1 MPAYPRLWRV
11 FSGFFGMR
19 LHMRVASARVGGTAG
34 ADRTGQSLYQRTYS
48 AASLNSSSRASRS
61 VICRASCR

>member
-1 MPAYPRLWRV
+1 MPAYPCLWRV

-34 ADRTGQSLYQRTYS
+34 ADRTGQSLDQRVVF
-48 AASLNSSSRASRS
+48 SRELK
-61 VICRASCR
+61 

>member
-1 MPAYPRLWRV
+1 VIAAETSNRNRKDNLMPAYPRLWRV

-34 ADRTGQSLYQRTYS
+34 ADRTGQSLDQRIIF
-48 AASLNSSSRASRS
+48 SRELK
-61 VICRASCR
+61 